1 MLRER
6 LLRCAELAGRVNEAL
21 DFDCAPHPRR
31 SAFGSTASIQVW
43 QPKVGSP
50 PKAGAQPARHEPLL
64 MPHSG
69 RCSAATQRS
78 PVGGNLSF
86 SSAHPNG
93 NRVPRADI
101 GTNFLSASTGREC
114 RVLRLAEPM

>member
-50 PKAGAQPARHEPLL
+50 PVAAGRRCDPANLQSISHNALSITASRKAVTACKSQEL
-64 MPHSG
+64 
-69 RCSAATQRS
+69 CKK
-78 PVGGNLSF
+78 N
-86 SSAHPNG
+86 
-93 NRVPRADI
+93 
-101 GTNFLSASTGREC
+101 
-114 RVLRLAEPM
+114 